1 MGRHRRA
8 AGVER
13 LVAAAL
19 LLASGCGGTFLA
31 ADAFTPRD
39 AEHLPPTPEP
49 VADLSGDL
57 YGVSRLFTGF
67 SLGQAYPV
75 DSSLEKGTTYDFS
88 LAYDVA
94 SSLAVELVL
103 GHWDLGDEPVPNA
116 GSSLSTVPVLAMAQ
130 FQGEFGRTR
139 FYVGAG
145 AGYAFNDYET
155 GYGHSQAAM
164 SDLGISSYG
173 VEVDNALLFQYGG
186 GLEFYS
192 TLDAKLNLGVDARFV
207 SGEVDTTEQL
217 GSTGSRESTR
227 DVKLWLIRV
236 GLTWHF

>member
-1 MGRHRRA
+1 MHLLIAFVAAVWA
-8 AGVER
+8 AGVIYRLIPIPAGVDRAALARVMARGEEHER
-13 LVAAAL
+13 LPFWRAL
-19 LLASGCGGTFLA
+19 LLPFNQLA
-31 ADAFTPRD
+31 AR
-39 AEHLPPTPEP
+39 LPPTL
-49 VADLSGDL
+49 VGDTAKQL
-57 YGVSRLFTGF
+57 Y
-67 SLGQAYPV
+67 
-75 DSSLEKGTTYDFS
+75 
-88 LAYDVA
+88 
-94 SSLAVELVL
+94 
-103 GHWDLGDEPVPNA
+103 W
-116 GSSLSTVPVLAMAQ
+116 AQ